1 MCKEKQK
8 MYLSELFL
16 EKLNE
21 DFSQKAVFRALEKC
35 NDEMHKR
42 LENYQCTGELIDV
55 IFKKDGQKQEAYK
68 RMWQEFM
75 DFWDVCR
82 EFNDMFT
89 PEMRKNYLILQMI

>member
-8 MYLSELFL
+8 MHLSELFL
-16 EKLNE
+16 EKLKE

-42 LENYQCTGELIDV
+42 L
-55 IFKKDGQKQEAYK
+55 
-68 RMWQEFM
+68 RQEFM
-75 DFWDVCR
+75 DCWDVCR